1 MTVPIVT
8 TLAYLTAI
16 IGIGGLVIS
25 SNRNL
30 SKRIDNLYNLFVEFV
45 TKGKT
50 K

>member
-16 IGIGGLVIS
+16 IAIGGLVIS

-30 SKRIDNLYNLFVEFV
+30 SKRIDNLYNLFIEYI
-45 TKGKT
+45 TKGKV

>member
-1 MTVPIVT
+1 MSVPIVT

-16 IGIGGLVIS
+16 IAIGGFIVS
-25 SNRNL
+25 SNKNL

-45 TKGKT
+45 TKDRK